1 MTINSIISTINGL
14 TKTYIIDKFPKP
26 FYFLKNLFAILG
38 VITTIY
44 LLFFL
49 TVTKPKMIEES
60 QQKIK
65 VLTQEIENN
74 NKEISKLE
82 KENKKVVTQ
91 IGKLNNQLVDLQIKN
106 KKYIKDYEK
115 NIGRI
120 TTMSNNML
128 TSTFTDAFSE

>member
-1 MTINSIISTINGL
+1 
-14 TKTYIIDKFPKP
+14 
-26 FYFLKNLFAILG
+26 
-38 VITTIY
+38 
-44 LLFFL
+44 
-49 TVTKPKMIEES
+49 MIEES

-82 KENKKVVTQ
+82 KENKKVITQ
-91 IGKLNNQLVDLQIKN
+91 IDKLNNQLVDLQIKN

>member
-1 MTINSIISTINGL
+1 MTINSVISNINKF
-14 TKTYIIDKFPKP
+14 TKTYISGKFMET
-26 FYFLKNLFAILG
+26 FSILKNLFSIIG
-38 VITTIY
+38 VLTTIY

-49 TVTKPKMIEES
+49 TVTKPNMIKES
-60 QQKIK
+60 EQKIK
-65 VLTQEIENN
+65 VLTQQIDNN
-74 NKEISKLE
+74 NWEISELE

-128 TSTFTDAFSE
+128 TTTFTDAFSE